1 MVGNTVR
8 ASGASFSLFIF
19 RLGPV
24 AQHRGGASRGGG
36 EGGRFFLGGGRVK
49 GKVKPFTS
57 DFLAWSALPWCQGY
71 QGQ

>member
-24 AQHRGGASRGGG
+24 AQQRGGANRGGG
-36 EGGRFFLGGGRVK
+36 
-49 GKVKPFTS
+49 KVK
-57 DFLAWSALPWCQGY
+57 DFFWAGR
-71 QGQ
+71 GEG